1 MSEQSN
7 QGRNISALSVPDAAK
22 ILASAYGR
30 QITEQQ
36 VREVAR
42 VGNLLAADG
51 TINLV
56 HYTAFLAKE
65 VSGGSH

>member
-1 MSEQSN
+1 VSEQSN
-7 QGRNISALSVPDAAK
+7 PGLNISALSVPDAAK